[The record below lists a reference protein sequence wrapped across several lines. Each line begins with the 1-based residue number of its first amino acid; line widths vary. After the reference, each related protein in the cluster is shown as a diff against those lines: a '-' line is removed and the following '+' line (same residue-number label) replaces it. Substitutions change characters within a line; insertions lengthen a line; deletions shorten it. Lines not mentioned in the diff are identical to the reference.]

1 MNEINEV
8 KEPTTETNQK
18 PDLIGRFAE
27 VNGMSREEAEAL
39 VKADTDAEILEKI
52 KKFTV
57 EKINK
62 TAPPLNRKQRR
73 ALAKQM
79 KKQQGKVSKAATNNI
94 AETTKKLNYIDLIQK
109 LRELNAKKENE
120 NYVDEEHGSTS
131 GKQ

>member
-1 MNEINEV
+1 MNEINEI
-8 KEPTTETNQK
+8 KEPSTETNQK

-27 VNGMSREEAEAL
+27 VNGISREEAENL
-39 VKADTDAEILEKI
+39 VKADTDAEILENI

-62 TAPPLNRKQRR
+62 NAPSLNREQRR

-79 KKQQGKVSKAATNNI
+79 KKQKEKVNKAATDNI

-131 GKQ
+131 SEQ

>member
-1 MNEINEV
+1 MSKVNEI
-8 KEPTTETNQK
+8 KEPTTEINQK

-27 VNGMSREEAEAL
+27 ANGISREEAENL

-62 TAPPLNRKQRR
+62 NTPPLNREQRR

-79 KKQQGKVSKAATNNI
+79 KKQKGKVSKAATNNI

-120 NYVDEEHGSTS
+120 NYVDEEHRSTS
-131 GKQ
+131 SEQ